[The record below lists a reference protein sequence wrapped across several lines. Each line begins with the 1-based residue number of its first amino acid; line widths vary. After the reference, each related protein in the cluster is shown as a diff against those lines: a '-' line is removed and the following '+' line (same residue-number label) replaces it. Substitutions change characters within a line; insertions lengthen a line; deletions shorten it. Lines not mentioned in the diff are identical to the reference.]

1 MTTRIFRFI
10 IYAQLAIIF
19 SMLLLVTVGEYVLT
33 FVAEPSAISTAQI
46 ETGKQ
51 ALPGANR

>member
-33 FVAEPSAISTAQI
+33 FVAEPSDIISAVQL
-46 ETGKQ
+46 ETD
-51 ALPGANR
+51 R